1 LANNTTYYWRVK
13 AKNAGGASVWSSVWS
28 FTTIIVAPTAPALA
42 SPTNGAV
49 NRPTTLTLSWNPA
62 TGAETYRLQVSTS
75 SAFTTPVFDDSTITS
90 TSRQIGPLAN
100 NTAYYWRVKAKNTG
114 GASAWSSVWSFTT
127 IIAAPTTPTLISPAN
142 GAGNQLTTL
151 TLSWNPAIGATTYR
165 LQISANAAFT
175 TTIFDDST
183 NATTSRQIGSLTN
196 NTTYYWRVKA
206 KNAGGASA
214 WSSVWSFMTGT
225 TAVSERGKV
234 TPTEFSLN
242 QNYPNP
248 FNPSTTILYALPKT
262 VFVRLTVFNPLGKEV
277 ETLLST
283 TQVAGEYE
291 IHWSPNNLTSGVY
304 LYRLQAGDFVET
316 KKMILMR

>member
-114 GASAWSSVWSFTT
+114 GASAWSSVWSF
-127 IIAAPTTPTLISPAN
+127 
-142 GAGNQLTTL
+142 
-151 TLSWNPAIGATTYR
+151 
-165 LQISANAAFT
+165 
-175 TTIFDDST
+175 
-183 NATTSRQIGSLTN
+183 
-196 NTTYYWRVKA
+196 
-206 KNAGGASA
+206 
-214 WSSVWSFMTGT
+214 MTGT